1 MPFYEELVAA
11 TAPARER
18 FMQAPALVRGLRGE
32 IDVSSYLAFLEQAFQ
47 HVRHTVPLLMACGAR
62 IPARLEW
69 LRAAIGEYIIEE
81 QGHHEWILS
90 DIRAAG
96 GDADAVEQGLPHAST
111 ELMVAY
117 AYDIVQRRNPLGLFG
132 MVFVLE
138 GTSVALATRAAKAIQ
153 ERLSLPDAAFT
164 YLRSHGALDIEH
176 VRFFESLMNRLER
189 PEDCGCV
196 VDAAR
201 MFYHLYGEVFW
212 ALPLDDDGRRRAA

>member
-96 GDADAVEQGLPHAST
+96 GDADAVEQCVKEHLIAQ
-111 ELMVAY
+111 LRA
-117 AYDIVQRRNPLGLFG
+117 
-132 MVFVLE
+132 LE
-138 GTSVALATRAAKAIQ
+138 QMEAAPESSVSAH
-153 ERLSLPDAAFT
+153 S
-164 YLRSHGALDIEH
+164 
-176 VRFFESLMNRLER
+176 
-189 PEDCGCV
+189 
-196 VDAAR
+196 
-201 MFYHLYGEVFW
+201 
-212 ALPLDDDGRRRAA
+212 